1 MKDGVYRLNPKVTVE
16 GFGPTTIVERELRIR
31 RGKAVL
37 PPLPEPNP

>member
-37 PPLPEPNP
+37 PPPPEPNS